1 LKTDVNW
8 HDAML
13 GVMRGKTAPGLL
25 FVPRLDIWYNANRK
39 RGTLPEEFRTL
50 TLPEVAEQLGVGFHS
65 VVPDF
70 ARTGDDRNLHHR
82 ALGFFNHPDFPYAAD
97 FSAIDHRVIA
107 EPQTLSVVYQ
117 TSRGAVSTRIRYG
130 SEFLDSGMS
139 IPDILEPAIKS
150 SDDYPRVAEIVSK
163 IRIVPAPAA
172 CERYRSRIGE
182 QGVAVAYLSLAASPM
197 HHIMRDLRKLEPFFF
212 DMTDDSRTVHA
223 LAEALDPVYDA
234 LVAAA
239 LESSAEVVLLGANYD
254 DAITYPPF
262 FEKYLMPWLRS
273 AAERLH
279 GAGRLL
285 LTHTDGENRRLLPL
299 LRSCGF
305 DIADSVCPAPMT
317 RVTLRDYRAALGGAV
332 TIWGGIPSVMMLKS
346 SCAEPEFRSFVDALI
361 EETRPYN
368 NFILS
373 IADTLP
379 PDADF
384 DRVLYLRDRVA
395 AAHGS

>member
-1 LKTDVNW
+1 MNW

-13 GVMRGKTAPGLL
+13 GVMRGEPASGLL

-39 RGTLPEEFRTL
+39 RGTLPGEFRSL
-50 TLPEVAEQLGVGFHS
+50 DLPEVSEQLGVGLHS

-82 ALGFFNHPDFPYAAD
+82 ALGFYNHPDFPYRAD
-97 FSAIDHRVIA
+97 FSAVEYRVVV
-107 EPQTLSVVYQ
+107 EPQTLSTIYR
-117 TSRGAVSTRIRYG
+117 TSTGDVSTRIRYG
-130 SEFLDSGMS
+130 PEFLDSGSS
-139 IPDILEPAIKS
+139 IPDILEPAIKGP
-150 SDDYPRVAEIVSK
+150 DDYPRVAEILSK
-163 IRIVPAPAA
+163 ARIVPAPEG

-182 QGVAVAYLSLAASPM
+182 RGVAVAYLSLAASPM

-212 DMTDDSRTVHA
+212 DLADDPRPVHA
-223 LAEALDPVYDA
+223 LADVLAGLHDA
-234 LVAAA
+234 LVSAA
-239 LESSAEVVLLGANYD
+239 LESLAEVFLLGANYD

-262 FEKYLMPWLRS
+262 FERYIMPWLRR

-279 GAGRLL
+279 GAGKLL
-285 LTHTDGENRRLLPL
+285 MTHTDGENQRLLPL
-299 LRSCGF
+299 FLQSRF

-317 RVTLRDYRAALGGAV
+317 KVPLRDYRKAFGRAI
-332 TIWGGIPSVMMLKS
+332 TIWGGIPSIMVLEN
-346 SCAEPEFRSFVDALI
+346 SCSEADFRSYVDALI

-373 IADTLP
+373 VADTLP

-384 DRVLYLRDRVA
+384 ERILYLRDRVA
-395 AAHGS
+395 EERTL